1 MTNITRRAMNLM
13 QSRKKDM
20 PIELSSFETKRIE
33 FKEKSDLINKRCIE
47 LRQDI
52 AKLEIKAEKWRKA
65 VEETEGMV
73 RTKSM
78 LLDEGGWTH
87 KDLTDEAVQRL
98 TILLKQAEGYLEVT
112 ERDIKVK
119 REILTQSEANL
130 KDMSSVLNR
139 LQAIEYQ
146 RQVDENFRE
155 TYQRQTDTE
164 ESIIQRLDME
174 SFTRELR
181 KMEYTTEALLEITAN
196 NTMTQGEF
204 K

>member
-98 TILLKQAEGYLEVT
+98 AILLKQAEGYLEVT

>member
-13 QSRKKDM
+13 RSRKKDM
-20 PIELSSFETKRIE
+20 PIELSSFDTKRIE

-98 TILLKQAEGYLEVT
+98 AILLKQAEGYLEVT

>member
-65 VEETEGMV
+65 IEETGGMV

-98 TILLKQAEGYLEVT
+98 AILLKQAEGYLEVT

-155 TYQRQTDTE
+155 TYQHQTDTE